1 MKLLLPLLI
10 LVSCITSPTVPIAE
24 ESACANDLVQ
34 AAIQRT
40 SKDVRY
46 DPAYV
51 TLDYPNGDVPANTGV
66 CTDVVIRSYRQ
77 LGFDF
82 QKAIHED
89 MKQHFTEYPQ
99 RWGLSRPDKNID
111 HRRVPN
117 IMYYLKS
124 HGHQVTDEV
133 ETGDLLCWD
142 LGGGITHIGI
152 VVDVSNGVQIV
163 HNIGSGPEKESE
175 YEGMNRIGHYRFCP

>member
-10 LVSCITSPTVPIAE
+10 IASCITAPNIPFADATP
-24 ESACANDLVQ
+24 CANDVVQ
-34 AAIQRT
+34 AAMQRT
-40 SKDVRY
+40 SADVRY

-51 TLDYPNGDVPANTGV
+51 TMDYPNGDVPSNTGV
-66 CTDVVIRSYRQ
+66 CTDVVIRSFRQ

-89 MKQHFTEYPQ
+89 MKQNFSKYPQ

-124 HGHQVTDEV
+124 HGFAVNDAV
-133 ETGDLLCWD
+133 EAGDILCWD
-142 LGGGITHIGI
+142 LGGGLTHIGI
-152 VVDVSNGVQIV
+152 VVDTSEGIEIV

-175 YEGMNRIGHYRFCP
+175 FEGMKRIGHYRFCP